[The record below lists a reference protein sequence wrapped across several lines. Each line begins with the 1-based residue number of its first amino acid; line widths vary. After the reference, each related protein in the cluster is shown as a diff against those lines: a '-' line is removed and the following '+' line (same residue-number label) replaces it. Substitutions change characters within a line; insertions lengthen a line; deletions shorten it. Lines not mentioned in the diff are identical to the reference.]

1 MTHANNPKIID
12 NKRGGT
18 VFGELRDNLK
28 TGSRLSIISA
38 YFTIYAYAELKKELS
53 KIDNLRF
60 IFTEPTFVT
69 NDDELIREY
78 YIDHSPE
85 RKLQGNEF
93 EIKLRNEMKQAVIA
107 KECADWIRRK
117 VEIKSLRRSN
127 PAQFRLIHLENP
139 DGETVSING
148 TVDFTTDGLGITPST
163 RNDSN
168 TCMYGT
174 QFTQMFLQQFNELW
188 EDNEQ
193 VEDVK
198 SRVLEQMLV
207 MYKENTPQFI
217 YFVSLYHVFSSYLGE
232 LTDTNI
238 VKVKTGFEDTL
249 IWNKLYKFQKDGVKG
264 AIDKI
269 EKYNGCIL
277 ADSVGLGKTFTA
289 LAVIKYYELRNDR
302 VLVLVPKRLR
312 ENWTVYTQNDSRNI
326 FAADR
331 FNYDVLNHTDLD
343 RARGKSGDINLATV
357 NWENYDLLVIDESHN
372 FRNAPPHKDRM
383 SRYQKLMQNV
393 IKSGVKT
400 KVLMLSAT
408 PVNNRMA
415 DLKNQIAI
423 ITEENPKALASGG
436 VADVEMVLQRAQA
449 VFSRW
454 TNLPDEER
462 TTEMFVRMMDI
473 DYFKLLDTITI
484 ARSRKHI
491 EKYYPQG
498 EVGRFPRRLLPENRY
513 PEIDLLGEFPSISEV
528 SRQIHRM
535 TLCLYLPTHYVLP
548 SKKAEYAEKYDFE
561 VGESHT
567 VFKQSDRESSLTGL
581 MRMVLLKRL
590 ESSVYSFTM
599 TVEKMLADVSAT
611 ISRVDSLSGE
621 SYDADLHIL
630 DIDPDE
636 EEYSGMIFGRKVKVL
651 LQDMDL
657 VRWRQD
663 LVADREMLASILE
676 GAKRVT
682 PSRDAKLA
690 ELREVILQKISHPL
704 NEGNRKVVVFTAFA
718 DTARYLYENLRDVFR
733 DCGVYSGLVT
743 GAGGSSSNL
752 PKTLRGFSSDMNAVL
767 TLFSPRSKE
776 CEMVYPNI
784 SERIDVLFATDCVSE
799 GQNLQ
804 DCDFLVNYDIHWNPL
819 RIVQR
824 FGRVD
829 RIGSVNEVVQLV
841 NFWPMKDLDE
851 YINLQRRVKGRM
863 VLLDVSA
870 TGEENLIDPGDGEMR
885 DLEYR
890 RKQLHQLQSKV
901 VDLEDISGGISI
913 TDLTFN
919 DAKIELM
926 DFMRVHRREL
936 EEAPTG
942 MYAVVRIP
950 EDMRDVVKPGVIFVL
965 RQIQGVRQSKEQNP
979 LFPYYVMYVSEEGGV
994 ELSYLHAKRILDYYS
1009 RLCADSDA
1017 IQGEVVEV
1025 FNAETRDGYEMR
1037 RYSDLLEKAIFH
1049 LIGTKQ
1055 EVGVASLFSKGGT
1068 TLQKTFYD
1076 GVEDF
1081 ELVSFLVMK

>member
-1 MTHANNPKIID
+1 MQANVPKIID

-18 VFGELRDNLK
+18 VFEELRENL
-28 TGSRLSIISA
+28 TSGSRLSIISA
-38 YFTIYAYAELKKELS
+38 YFTIYAYAELKRELS
-53 KIDNLRF
+53 KVDNLRF

-69 NDDELIREY
+69 NDNELTREY

-85 RKLQGNEF
+85 RKIQGNEF
-93 EIKLRNEMKQAVIA
+93 EMKLRNEMKQAAIA
-107 KECADWIRRK
+107 KECAAWIRRK
-117 VEIKSLRRSN
+117 AEMKSLRHSN

-139 DGETVSING
+139 DGHTVSING
-148 TVDFTTDGLGITPST
+148 TVDFSTDGLGITPST

-174 QFTQMFLQQFNELW
+174 PFTQMFLQQFNELW
-188 EDNEQ
+188 EDAEQ

-198 SRVLEQMLV
+198 ARVLEQMLV

-217 YFVSLYHVFSSYLGE
+217 YFVSLYHVFSSYLNE

-238 VKVKTGFEDTL
+238 AKEKTGFMESL
-249 IWNKLYKFQKDGVKG
+249 IWKKLYKFQKDGVKG

-269 EKYNGCIL
+269 ETYNGCIL

-289 LAVIKYYELRNDR
+289 LAVIKYYELRNFR

-312 ENWTVYTQNDSRNI
+312 ENWTIYTQNDSRNI
-326 FAADR
+326 FARDR
-331 FNYDVLNHTDLD
+331 FHYDVLNHTDLD
-343 RARGKSGDINLATV
+343 RSKGKSGDINLATV
-357 NWENYDLLVIDESHN
+357 NWSNYDLLVIDESHN
-372 FRNAPPHKDRM
+372 FRNAPPHKDKM
-383 SRYQKLMQNV
+383 SRYEKLMENV
-393 IKSGVKT
+393 VKGGRPT

-423 ITEENPKALASGG
+423 ITEGNTKGLSKGG
-436 VADVEMVLQRAQA
+436 ISDVEMVLQRAQA
-449 VFSRW
+449 VFSKW
-454 TNLPDEER
+454 TKLSDEER
-462 TTEMFVRMMDI
+462 TTDSFVKMMDI

-491 EKYYPQG
+491 EKYYPGG
-498 EVGRFPRRLLPENRY
+498 EVGKFPRRNLPENHY

-535 TLCLYLPTHYVLP
+535 TMCLYQPTHYVLS
-548 SKKAEYAEKYDFE
+548 SKKAEYAEKYDYE
-561 VGESHT
+561 VGEGHA

-590 ESSVYSFTM
+590 ESSVFSFSQ
-599 TVEKMLADVSAT
+599 TVEKMLEDVSET
-611 ISRVDSLSGE
+611 ICRVDSLSDE
-621 SYDADLHIL
+621 FYDADLNIL
-630 DIDPDE
+630 NIDPDE
-636 EEYSGMIFGRKVKVL
+636 EEYTGMVFGRKVKVL

-657 VRWRQD
+657 VKWRQD
-663 LVADREMLASILE
+663 LVEDRDMLTSILE
-676 GAKRVT
+676 GAKKVT
-682 PSRDAKLA
+682 PERDAKLA
-690 ELREVILQKISHPL
+690 ELQEVILEKISHPL
-704 NEGNRKVVVFTAFA
+704 NGDNRKVVVFTAFA
-718 DTARYLYENLRDVFR
+718 DTARYLYENLQGVLKGA
-733 DCGVYSGLVT
+733 GVYSGMVT
-743 GAGGSSSNL
+743 GAGGNAVNFSRV
-752 PKTLRGFSSDMNAVL
+752 PRGFASDMNAVL
-767 TLFSPRSKE
+767 TVFSPRSKE
-776 CEMVYPNI
+776 CERVYPNI
-784 SERIDVLFATDCVSE
+784 SERVDVLFATDCVSE

-829 RIGSVNEVVQLV
+829 RIGSVNEVIQLV

-851 YINLQRRVKGRM
+851 YINLQSRVKGKM

-870 TGEENLIDPGDGEMR
+870 TGEENLIEPGDGEMR

-890 RKQLHQLQSKV
+890 RKQLHQLQSEY
-901 VDLEDISGGISI
+901 VDLEDIQGGISI

-919 DAKIELM
+919 DLKSELRE
-926 DFMRVHRREL
+926 FMAGHRKDL
-936 EEAPTG
+936 ADAPTG
-942 MYAVVRIP
+942 MYAVAEIP
-950 EDMRDVVKPGVIFVL
+950 EDMRDELSPGVIFVL
-965 RQIQGVRQSKEQNP
+965 RQIRGVRQSKEQNP
-979 LFPYYVMYVSEEGGV
+979 LFPYYVMYVTEGGEV
-994 ELSYLHAKRILDYYS
+994 RLSYLHAKRILDYYS
-1009 RLCADSDA
+1009 RLCSMCDTVQS
-1017 IQGEVVEV
+1017 GVVST
-1025 FNAETRDGYEMR
+1025 FNAETRDGYEMKK
-1037 RYSDLLEKAIFH
+1037 YSDLLERAIFH

>member
-1 MTHANNPKIID
+1 MTQIQNPKIID
-12 NKRGGT
+12 NKRNGT
-18 VFGELRDNLK
+18 VFEELQHNLK
-28 TGSRLSIISA
+28 TGSRLSVISA

-53 KIDNLRF
+53 KIDSMRF
-60 IFTEPTFVT
+60 IFTEPTCVT
-69 NDDELIREY
+69 NDNELIREY

-93 EIKLRNEMKQAVIA
+93 EIKLRNEMKQAAIA
-107 KECADWIRRK
+107 KECAEWIRKK
-117 VEIKSLRRSN
+117 VEIKSLRHTN

-148 TVDFTTDGLGITPST
+148 TVDFTTDGFGITPST

-174 QFTQMFLQQFNELW
+174 AFTQMFLQQFNELW
-188 EDNEQ
+188 EDEEQ
-193 VEDVK
+193 VEDIK

-232 LTDTNI
+232 LTDLNI
-238 VKVKTGFEDTL
+238 VKEKTGFENTL
-249 IWNKLYKFQKDGVKG
+249 IWNKLYRFQKDGVKG

-277 ADSVGLGKTFTA
+277 ADSVGLGKTYTA

-312 ENWTVYTQNDSRNI
+312 ENWTIYTQNDSRNI
-326 FAADR
+326 FAGDR

-343 RARGKSGDINLATV
+343 RTRGKSGDINLATV
-357 NWENYDLLVIDESHN
+357 NWANYDLLVIDESHN
-372 FRNAPPHKDRM
+372 FRNAPPHKDRL
-383 SRYQKLMQNV
+383 SRYEKLMKNV
-393 IKSGVKT
+393 IKAGVKT

-423 ITEENPKALASGG
+423 ITEGNPKALSGG
-436 VADVEMVLQRAQA
+436 GIADIELVLQRAQA
-449 VFSRW
+449 VFSKW
-454 TNLPDEER
+454 ANLPDEDR
-462 TTEMFVRMMDI
+462 TTDTFVRMMDI

-498 EVGRFPRRLLPENRY
+498 EVGKFPQRLPPENHY
-513 PEIDLLGEFPSISEV
+513 PEIDLFGEFPSISEV

-535 TLCLYLPTHYVLP
+535 TLCLYLPTHYILP
-548 SKKAEYAEKYDFE
+548 AKKQEYAEKYDFE
-561 VGESHT
+561 VGENHT

-590 ESSVYSFTM
+590 ESSVYSFST
-599 TVEKMLADVSAT
+599 TIEKMLNDVSNT
-611 ISRVDSLSGE
+611 ISRVDSLSE
-621 SYDADLHIL
+621 EFYDADLSIL
-630 DIDPDE
+630 NIDPDDE
-636 EEYSGMIFGRKVKVL
+636 KYTGMIFGRRVKVL

-657 VRWRQD
+657 VKWRQD
-663 LVADREMLASILE
+663 LILDREMLMHILGE
-676 GAKRVT
+676 AKKVT
-682 PSRDAKLA
+682 PDRDAKLA
-690 ELREVILQKISHPL
+690 ELRDVILQKISHPL
-704 NEGNRKVVVFTAFA
+704 NGDNRKVVVFTAFA
-718 DTARYLYENLRDVFR
+718 DTARYLYENLQDILRDK
-733 DCGVYSGLVT
+733 GVYSGLVT
-743 GAGGSSSNL
+743 GTDGNFTNL
-752 PKTLRGFSSDMNAVL
+752 PRITRGFSSDMNAVL
-767 TLFSPRSKE
+767 ALFSPLSKE
-776 CEMVYPNI
+776 CEKTYPDVL
-784 SERIDVLFATDCVSE
+784 ERIDILFATDCVSE

-824 FGRVD
+824 FGRID
-829 RIGSVNEVVQLV
+829 RIGSRNEVVQLV
-841 NFWPMKDLDE
+841 NFWPMQDLDE
-851 YINLQRRVKGRM
+851 YINLQRRVKGKM

-870 TGEENLIDPGDGEMR
+870 TGEENLIEPGDGEMR

-890 RKQLHQLQSKV
+890 RKQLYQLQSKV

-926 DFMRVHRREL
+926 DFMKLHRREL
-936 EEAPTG
+936 EKAPTG
-942 MYAVVRIP
+942 MYAVVHIP
-950 EDMRDVVKPGVIFVL
+950 EDMQDVVKPGVIFVL
-965 RQIQGVRQSKEQNP
+965 RQIQGTRQSKEQNP
-979 LFPYYVMYVSEEGGV
+979 LFPYYVMYVSEETGV

-1009 RLCADSDA
+1009 RLCADSD
-1017 IQGEVVEV
+1017 EVQEDVVRV
-1025 FNAETRDGYEMR
+1025 FNVETRDGFEMK

-1068 TLQKTFYD
+1068 TLQRTLCD

>member
-1 MTHANNPKIID
+1 MTRANNPKIID
-12 NKRGGT
+12 NKRSGT
-18 VFGELRDNLK
+18 VFEELRDNLK
-28 TGSRLSIISA
+28 TGSHLSIISA

-69 NDDELIREY
+69 NDNELMREY

-107 KECADWIRRK
+107 RECADWIRRK

-139 DGETVSING
+139 DGETISING

-188 EDNEQ
+188 EDSEQ

-198 SRVLEQMLV
+198 NRVLEQMLV

-238 VKVKTGFEDTL
+238 MKDKTGFEDTL
-249 IWNKLYKFQKDGVKG
+249 IWNKLYKFQKDGAKG
-264 AIDKI
+264 VIDKI

-312 ENWTVYTQNDSRNI
+312 ENWTIYTQNDSRNI

-343 RARGKSGDINLATV
+343 RTRGKSGDINLATV
-357 NWENYDLLVIDESHN
+357 NWANYDLLVIDESHN

-393 IKSGVKT
+393 VKSGVKT

-423 ITEENPKALASGG
+423 ITEENPKALVSGG
-436 VADVEMVLQRAQA
+436 VADVDMVLQRAQA
-449 VFSRW
+449 VFSKW

-498 EVGRFPRRLLPENRY
+498 EVGRFPRRLLPENHY

-548 SKKAEYAEKYDFE
+548 AKKAEYAEKYDFE

-621 SYDADLHIL
+621 FYDADLNIL

-636 EEYSGMIFGRKVKVL
+636 EEYSGMVFGRKVKVL

-743 GAGGSSSNL
+743 GAGGNASNL

-776 CEMVYPNI
+776 CEVVYPNV

-829 RIGSVNEVVQLV
+829 RIGSRNEVVQLV
-841 NFWPMKDLDE
+841 NFWPMQDLDE

-870 TGEENLIDPGDGEMR
+870 TGEENLIEPGDGEMR

-890 RKQLHQLQSKV
+890 RKQLHQLQSEV

-919 DAKIELM
+919 DAKVELM
-926 DFMRVHRREL
+926 DFMRDHRREL

-942 MYAVVRIP
+942 MYAVVRVP

-965 RQIQGVRQSKEQNP
+965 RQIQGIRQSKEQNP
-979 LFPYYVMYVSEEGGV
+979 LFPYYVMYVSEDGGV

-1009 RLCADSDA
+1009 RLCADADV
-1017 IQGEVVEV
+1017 IQGDVVEV
-1025 FNAETRDGYEMR
+1025 FHAETRDGYEMR

-1068 TLQKTFYD
+1068 TLQRTFYD